1 MNTIYRKYSSS
12 IGNKIDIQVKAFKY
26 ADTMYRFLNLQIDNN
41 WQECSGITTMNHIS
55 KSGYYRATGQ
65 GYMDIKKL
73 AEMGIY

>member
-1 MNTIYRKYSSS
+1 MS
-12 IGNKIDIQVKAFKY
+12 
-26 ADTMYRFLNLQIDNN
+26 
-41 WQECSGITTMNHIS
+41 HIS